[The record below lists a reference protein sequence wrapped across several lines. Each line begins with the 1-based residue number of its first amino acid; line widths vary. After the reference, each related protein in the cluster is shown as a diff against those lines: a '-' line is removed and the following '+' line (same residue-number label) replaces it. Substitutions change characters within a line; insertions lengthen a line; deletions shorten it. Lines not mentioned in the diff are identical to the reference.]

1 MQVLFLAALIDALH
15 SALENRVIAL
25 DGVGVNIPTDPF
37 FLAVVHGFM
46 AGELATE
53 KLVPTAPSVITA
65 LSRWIQSKKLTS
77 ERLTGIY
84 LARIEKFD
92 PKLRAIITLNKE
104 GALKAA
110 RQADQEIAA
119 GKYRGPLH
127 GIPYGVKDLLD
138 TAGLAAGE

>member
-1 MQVLFLAALIDALH
+1 M
-15 SALENRVIAL
+15 
-25 DGVGVNIPTDPF
+25 
-37 FLAVVHGFM
+37 
-46 AGELATE
+46 
-53 KLVPTAPSVITA
+53 APSRTGSFGAAWIRDHSRQDDADIAFAPVTA

-104 GALKAA
+104 GALAAA
-110 RQADQEIAA
+110 RQADKEIAA

-127 GIPYGVKDLLD
+127 GIPYGVKDLLGYRRHCD
-138 TAGLAAGE
+138 DVGCGAVQESGSQPRTLRSWRGSTRPAGC